1 MAIKC
6 TTLREACVPSLQLE
20 LDEDGAAGTHGA
32 LWGVNM
38 KELCTGPGLHGKTL
52 TLQFTRKQAA
62 LEK

>member
-38 KELCTGPGLHGKTL
+38 KELCPGPGLHGKTL
-52 TLQFTRKQAA
+52 QVTRKQAA